1 MDPLLALG
9 WGYAILMGV
18 GLAVAGTVEDWSTAA
33 WDEALRACGFAPWR
47 SAPGWRPRRRVQR
60 GWLQLD
66 LKMTRSRHTTITADG
81 LTRRMGLRAD
91 ALLGRLARPG
101 WGADAIVGDEA
112 FDRFMVV
119 DAEQLVALAFLG
131 AVERADLLVLAGST
145 STNADGMTL
154 ASGRLRMR
162 VRHDRDFTHNLQR
175 IVRLCESLREPKPGA
190 LEERLVTRVAGDP
203 APRVRLAALTVLME
217 ERPRHPATPRALRVA
232 LTDVD
237 EEVRLIAALALRSEG
252 REVLQALA
260 RDPHVRDGCSA
271 RALAALPGQLEVG
284 GLEVI
289 LAQALRAGRERTIVA
304 CLEALA
310 SQEVVAP
317 IRRILAGEHPARAA
331 AAAAALGLARG
342 PEAER
347 ELQAA
352 LLHAVRPVRRAAARS
367 LGRMGSAASVP
378 ALRDAQR
385 TAAGAN
391 EADLARDA
399 RQAVA
404 AIQARL
410 QGVEHGRLA
419 LAPAAGEVSLT
430 DDAGGR
436 LALPRDRAAT
446 MGPAEPD

>member
-9 WGYAILMGV
+9 WGFSILVGV
-18 GLAVAGTVEDWSTAA
+18 GVVVVGTVEEWSTAA
-33 WDEALRACGFAPWR
+33 WDEALRACAFAPSR

-60 GWLQLD
+60 GWLHLE
-66 LKMTRSRHTTITADG
+66 LRMTGRRHTTITAEG
-81 LTRRMGLRAD
+81 LTRRLGLRAD
-91 ALLGRLARPG
+91 VLFGRLARPG
-101 WGADAIVGDEA
+101 WGTDAVVGDEA

-119 DAEQLVALAFLG
+119 DAEPLVALAFLG

-162 VRHDRDFTHNLQR
+162 VRHDRDFADNVQR
-175 IVRLCESLREPKPGA
+175 IVRLCESLRDPAPGA
-190 LEERLVTRVAGDP
+190 LEERLVARVAGDP

-232 LTDVD
+232 LGDAD
-237 EEVRLIAALALRSEG
+237 EEVRLTAALALRSEG
-252 REVLQALA
+252 REVLHALA
-260 RDPHVRDGCSA
+260 RDPYARDACSA
-271 RALAALPGQLEVG
+271 RALSTLRAQIQAAELET
-284 GLEVI
+284 I
-289 LAQALRAGRERTIVA
+289 LGQALGAGRERTVVA
-304 CLEALA
+304 SLESLA
-310 SQEVVAP
+310 SQQALEP
-317 IRRILAGEHPARAA
+317 IRRILGRAGPVRAA
-331 AAAAALGLARG
+331 AAAAALALARG

-352 LLHAVRPVRRAAARS
+352 LLHPARPVRQAAARS

-385 TAAGAN
+385 AAAGAN

-419 LAPAAGEVSLT
+419 LASDSGEVSLA

-436 LALPRDRAAT
+436 LALPRDHAAT
-446 MGPAEPD
+446 MGPPKPD